1 MFKRFPFPESLE
13 YTLTELMFHKLQ
25 NPLTQYKLF
34 KTRATELQLL
44 LLLSASKRQQE
55 PITRNGA
62 PDNG

>member
-13 YTLTELMFHKLQ
+13 YTVTELMFHKLQ
-25 NPLTQYKLF
+25 NPLTQYKLY

-44 LLLSASKRQQE
+44 LLLSAGKHRQE

-62 PDNG
+62 PRTG